1 MSDWQSTK
9 AAAEELG
16 CCGHTLKR
24 KRDINGGFLEAG
36 VHWVAGPTAKSPCQW
51 NVPAIRQA
59 FHQKGMEDRAA
70 WVSNLP
76 QQQNLDEA

>member
-36 VHWVAGPTAKSPCQW
+36 VHWVAGPTAKSKLQW

-59 FHQKGMEDRAA
+59 FHNKGMEARRER
-70 WVSNLP
+70 VSNLP
-76 QQQNLDEA
+76 QQQELNEA